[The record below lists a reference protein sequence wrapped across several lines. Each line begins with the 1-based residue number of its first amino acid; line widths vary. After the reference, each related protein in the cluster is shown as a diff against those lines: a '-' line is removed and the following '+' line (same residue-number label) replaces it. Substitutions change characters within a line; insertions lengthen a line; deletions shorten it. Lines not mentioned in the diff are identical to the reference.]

1 MAEPRFG
8 ELLRQYRLRANR
20 TQEELA
26 KAIGVDFTYISKIE
40 NRKAPPPSRER
51 IERAARFLDLSQDEE
66 IELLL
71 LADKLPSD
79 VQDWALD
86 RPKAVSLY
94 RTIKQASPEQQEKIL
109 DDLIE
114 QVRRKL
120 DQRDER

>member
-1 MAEPRFG
+1 MDSLPFG
-8 ELLRQYRLRANR
+8 KLLRSYRLRAKK

-26 KAIGVDFTYISKIE
+26 TAIGVDFTYISKIE
-40 NRKAPPPSRER
+40 NEKAPPPSRDR
-51 IERAARFLDLSQDEE
+51 IEEAARFLGLSQDEE

-94 RTIKQASPEQQEKIL
+94 RTIKQASPEKQEEIL
-109 DDLIE
+109 DELIAR
-114 QVRRKL
+114 VRRRL
-120 DQRDER
+120 ET